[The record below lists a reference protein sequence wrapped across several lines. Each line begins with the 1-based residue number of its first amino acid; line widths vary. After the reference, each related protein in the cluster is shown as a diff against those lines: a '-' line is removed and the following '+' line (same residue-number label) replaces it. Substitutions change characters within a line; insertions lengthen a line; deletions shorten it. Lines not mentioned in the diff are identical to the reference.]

1 MDAAL
6 VLPAALTIGDLE
18 PLRQQLLGLLG
29 SHRGL
34 RLDGR
39 AVAAIDTAGLQLLA
53 VLCRDAAARGIAVQW
68 TGASPALLSG
78 AALLGLTAPLGL
90 TADVRPDAG

>member
-29 SHRGL
+29 SYRGL

-39 AVAAIDTAGLQLLA
+39 AVEAVDTAGLQLLA
-53 VLCRDAAARGIAVQW
+53 VLCRDAVARGIVVQW
-68 TGASPALLSG
+68 TGASPTLLSG

-90 TADVRPDAG
+90 TADARSDVL